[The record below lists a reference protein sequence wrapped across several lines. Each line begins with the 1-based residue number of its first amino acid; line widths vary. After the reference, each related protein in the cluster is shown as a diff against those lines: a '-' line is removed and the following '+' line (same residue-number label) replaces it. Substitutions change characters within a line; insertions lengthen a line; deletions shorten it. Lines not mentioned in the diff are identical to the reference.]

1 MNEEQLPEAPAV
13 NGAAAATMSPSIQN
27 LAVALVAAQ
36 TDLPKLAKDKEN
48 PFFHSKYAGLDTVLP
63 AALKVLSAHGIA
75 LLQSVGQDGH
85 GGSTLTTMLMHQSGE
100 WVRDTQ
106 PLLLVKN
113 DPQGQ
118 GSAITY
124 ARRYAVMSMLGLVA
138 EEDDDGNAASRPRA
152 APRPQPPVRE
162 RTAASQ
168 PQSASPAAPPPRPP
182 IRTAS
187 VATPPDA
194 PLDNRPSTVAQHKT
208 IHINV
213 DKIWGEDKRTA
224 YEWVKERCPRAA
236 EASPTQLHFGEL
248 SMGEASALIKALF
261 TERDRRQPAGGPQEA
276 TG

>member
-138 EEDDDGNAASRPRA
+138 EEDDDGN
-152 APRPQPPVRE
+152 
-162 RTAASQ
+162 
-168 PQSASPAAPPPRPP
+168 
-182 IRTAS
+182 
-187 VATPPDA
+187 
-194 PLDNRPSTVAQHKT
+194 
-208 IHINV
+208 
-213 DKIWGEDKRTA
+213 
-224 YEWVKERCPRAA
+224 
-236 EASPTQLHFGEL
+236 
-248 SMGEASALIKALF
+248 
-261 TERDRRQPAGGPQEA
+261 
-276 TG
+276 